1 MPHTL
6 AQKILQAHTD
16 EEVREA
22 GQIVNCHL
30 SGVLANDITGPLA
43 IKSFRAMGAAKV
55 FDKDRVFLV
64 MDHFTPQKDIDSA
77 NQVMVTRKFAQ
88 EMDVTHYYEGG
99 DCGVEH
105 ALLPEQG
112 LVKPGDL
119 VIGADSHTCTYGG
132 LGAFATGLGSTD
144 VAAGMALGRLW
155 FKVPPTIRVE
165 FEGKMPKWLRGKDL
179 ILRLIGDIGVDGA
192 LYKALEFGGE
202 TLSELDVE
210 ARLCISNM
218 AIEAGGKCGLFPS
231 DEKTLAYC
239 RDHNS
244 PDAKLI
250 APDAGATYERI
261 VRIDVSNMEPQVSC
275 PHLPENTKPVSEVKD
290 VTVKLQLQTENLTR
304 NDLKTWR
311 WAWQQAINVEQPR
324 RTKLYNIYTDVDVDG
339 HLTGCVEQRTG
350 FVMNKGFKITDR
362 NGNEMDNVKEL
373 FEAPWFKVWMR
384 LSLESIY
391 QGNSLIE
398 LGPVITVD
406 DKPVFSHIKLVPRT
420 HVIPEFGVIIRSE
433 NDTWQSGFD
442 YRTGAVSW
450 NVTEAGG
457 THDLGLYLKCALQTI
472 PKKNM
477 ASFWDMF
484 GEIFGIPLRIGT
496 TTSRDPKEFDKLE
509 KLLRN
514 MGAASYGLFPEGTTI
529 DIKEST
535 RGDAYNVYDRRI
547 ERCNSELSKAILTQT
562 MTVDNGASLSQ
573 SKVHEN
579 MLDNLINK
587 DADMIRDLVNWQLI
601 PRMIYHGFP
610 VKGCRF
616 EWDDSVTYTPEQQV
630 AYERMVMEHFEVD
643 PKYVIEKYQMPVKAR
658 KETTQQLVKPF
669 FD

>member
-55 FDKDRVFLV
+55 FDKDCVFLV

-290 VTVKLQLQTENLTR
+290 VTVNQVVIGSCTNGRISDMRDAAEVLKGRKVAKGVRCIVLPATPTIWRQAMKEGLFNIFTDAGCIVGPPTCGPCLGGHMGILGDGERCIATTNR
-304 NDLKTWR
+304 NFR
-311 WAWQQAINVEQPR
+311 GR
-324 RTKLYNIYTDVDVDG
+324 MG
-339 HLTGCVEQRTG
+339 
-350 FVMNKGFKITDR
+350 
-362 NGNEMDNVKEL
+362 
-373 FEAPWFKVWMR
+373 
-384 LSLESIY
+384 SLEAEVYLASPCTAAASAVT
-391 QGNSLIE
+391 G
-398 LGPVITVD
+398 VITS
-406 DKPVFSHIKLVPRT
+406 P
-420 HVIPEFGVIIRSE
+420 
-433 NDTWQSGFD
+433 
-442 YRTGAVSW
+442 
-450 NVTEAGG
+450 
-457 THDLGLYLKCALQTI
+457 
-472 PKKNM
+472 
-477 ASFWDMF
+477 
-484 GEIFGIPLRIGT
+484 
-496 TTSRDPKEFDKLE
+496 E
-509 KLLRN
+509 KL
-514 MGAASYGLFPEGTTI
+514 
-529 DIKEST
+529 
-535 RGDAYNVYDRRI
+535 
-547 ERCNSELSKAILTQT
+547 
-562 MTVDNGASLSQ
+562 
-573 SKVHEN
+573 
-579 MLDNLINK
+579 
-587 DADMIRDLVNWQLI
+587 
-601 PRMIYHGFP
+601 
-610 VKGCRF
+610 
-616 EWDDSVTYTPEQQV
+616 
-630 AYERMVMEHFEVD
+630 
-643 PKYVIEKYQMPVKAR
+643 
-658 KETTQQLVKPF
+658 
-669 FD
+669 

>member
-290 VTVKLQLQTENLTR
+290 VTVNQVVIGSCTNGQIADMAAAAAILKGRKVAPGVRVIVIPATPSVYRQCIDLGYTQTFLDAGCIVSTPTCGPCLGGYMGVLAAGERCVSTTNR
-304 NDLKTWR
+304 NFVGR
-311 WAWQQAINVEQPR
+311 M
-324 RTKLYNIYTDVDVDG
+324 G
-339 HLTGCVEQRTG
+339 HVTSEVILASPAVAAASAVAGCV
-350 FVMNKGFKITDR
+350 
-362 NGNEMDNVKEL
+362 
-373 FEAPWFKVWMR
+373 A
-384 LSLESIY
+384 
-391 QGNSLIE
+391 
-398 LGPVITVD
+398 
-406 DKPVFSHIKLVPRT
+406 
-420 HVIPEFGVIIRSE
+420 
-433 NDTWQSGFD
+433 
-442 YRTGAVSW
+442 
-450 NVTEAGG
+450 
-457 THDLGLYLKCALQTI
+457 
-472 PKKNM
+472 
-477 ASFWDMF
+477 
-484 GEIFGIPLRIGT
+484 
-496 TTSRDPKEFDKLE
+496 DP
-509 KLLRN
+509 N
-514 MGAASYGLFPEGTTI
+514 
-529 DIKEST
+529 
-535 RGDAYNVYDRRI
+535 
-547 ERCNSELSKAILTQT
+547 
-562 MTVDNGASLSQ
+562 
-573 SKVHEN
+573 
-579 MLDNLINK
+579 
-587 DADMIRDLVNWQLI
+587 QL
-601 PRMIYHGFP
+601 
-610 VKGCRF
+610 
-616 EWDDSVTYTPEQQV
+616 
-630 AYERMVMEHFEVD
+630 
-643 PKYVIEKYQMPVKAR
+643 
-658 KETTQQLVKPF
+658 
-669 FD
+669 